1 VLTPFSLDGGQPTR
15 FLGLVQML
23 SNPAPLLR
31 RTIAYER
38 LIGSQLIQEGEPQ
51 NDQVLPPPPPAPPK
65 SHPKAPY
72 LRLVVSRQSPTLL
85 HFGSGDLLQ
94 HMIEAFSRLHVA
106 ANHED
111 DTRIV

>member
-1 VLTPFSLDGGQPTR
+1 
-15 FLGLVQML
+15 
-23 SNPAPLLR
+23 
-31 RTIAYER
+31 
-38 LIGSQLIQEGEPQ
+38 
-51 NDQVLPPPPPAPPK
+51 
-65 SHPKAPY
+65 
-72 LRLVVSRQSPTLL
+72 VVSRQNPTLL